1 MITSDRLQATQHS
14 HDWYATVHV
23 MSGAAGV
30 AIGLMF
36 ATTLGWLS

>member
-1 MITSDRLQATQHS
+1 MITSDRLHTQLS
-14 HDWYATVHV
+14 RDWYAIVHV

-36 ATTLGWLS
+36 ATTLGWF